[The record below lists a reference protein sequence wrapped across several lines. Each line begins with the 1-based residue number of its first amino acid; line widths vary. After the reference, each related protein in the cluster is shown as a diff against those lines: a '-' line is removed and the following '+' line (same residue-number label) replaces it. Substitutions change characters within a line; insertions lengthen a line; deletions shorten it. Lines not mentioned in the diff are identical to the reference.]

1 MAYEDH
7 FFNGGM
13 GPGGVNEGSIFDAT
27 VFRLREISLAYELP
41 KSLLGSS
48 PFGSATISLSGR
60 NLWYNAPNFPKYTNF
75 DPEVSSLGV
84 GNSQG
89 YDNLSV
95 PTTKRFGVNLRCS
108 F

>member
-1 MAYEDH
+1 MSYEDH
-7 FFNGGM
+7 FFNSGM

-27 VFRLREISLAYELP
+27 VFRLREISLAYDFP
-41 KSLLGSS
+41 KSLLGNS